1 MRSLS
6 PALLVAL
13 LALTHV
19 GSALHYAL
27 VQHAVADGGALVH
40 VSEGVAAGPEAAN
53 SISADAT
60 ITRLPSTSC
69 AVSVLQRQAYR
80 MQAPAQLVSIFGTVV
95 SPMPIFCRRVA
106 DSGDTYRLAPK
117 MGPPA

>member
-6 PALLVAL
+6 SALLVAL

-27 VQHAVADGGALVH
+27 VEHAIAENGALVH
-40 VSEGVAAGPEAAN
+40 VAEGVAEATPN
-53 SISADAT
+53 SISADAA

-69 AVSVLQRQAYR
+69 AVSALQRQAYQ
-80 MQAPAQLVSIFGTVV
+80 MPVPAQAVSTFGTAV
-95 SPMPIFCRRVA
+95 SPVLVFCRRVA

>member
-1 MRSLS
+1 M
-6 PALLVAL
+6 LLVAL

-27 VQHAVADGGALVH
+27 VQHAVADGGVLVH
-40 VSEGVAAGPEAAN
+40 LTEGVADAAEAPN
-53 SISADAT
+53 SVSADTT

-69 AVSVLQRQAYR
+69 AVSALQRQAY
-80 MQAPAQLVSIFGTVV
+80 QVPTPAQAVSTFGTVI

>member
-1 MRSLS
+1 MRSLPS
-6 PALLVAL
+6 ALLVAL

-27 VQHAVADGGALVH
+27 VVHAVADDGALVH
-40 VSEGVAAGPEAAN
+40 VTGEVAEAAQAPN

-60 ITRLPSTSC
+60 IARLPSTSC
-69 AVSVLQRQAYR
+69 AVSALQRQA
-80 MQAPAQLVSIFGTVV
+80 QLVPAPAQAVSTFGTMHG
-95 SPMPIFCRRVA
+95 PMPIFCRRVA

-117 MGPPA
+117 IGPPA

>member
-6 PALLVAL
+6 SALLVAL
-13 LALTHV
+13 LALTQV

-27 VQHAVADGGALVH
+27 VEHAVADDGALVH
-40 VSEGVAAGPEAAN
+40 VTGDVADATQAPN
-53 SISADAT
+53 SIAADAT
-60 ITRLPSTSC
+60 ITRLPGTSC
-69 AVSVLQRQAYR
+69 AVSTLQRQAYQ
-80 MQAPAQLVSIFGTVV
+80 MPAPAQAVSTFGTTY

-117 MGPPA
+117 IGPPA